1 MNKLALIL
9 VFYFVFIWSSL
20 GLLKATDEIEAS
32 QSSPKISSFLE
43 DNFQYDSDL
52 SDLSGLQ
59 LSEVESLEDIDRS
72 VASVNLSKNPFYLEL
87 TEALSTNEKIKVL
100 NLRECNLDDECGAPL
115 FKMIWLT
122 DLDVSQ
128 NKLSSKSVRLFT
140 ILQDLTVLICAD
152 NPLGNTLPK
161 ALSDQTKL
169 TYLDASSCGLDD
181 TCIDDLIALKS
192 LQKLILKG
200 NKFTDSGQKKL
211 VNAGDNRSLEII
223 F

>member
-1 MNKLALIL
+1 MNKIALIS

-20 GLLKATDEIEAS
+20 DLLKATDEIEAS

-59 LSEVESLEDIDRS
+59 LSEIESLEDSDPS
-72 VASVNLSKNPFYLEL
+72 VVSANLSKNSFYLEL
-87 TEALSTNEKIKVL
+87 AEALSTNKKITVL
-100 NLRECNLDDECGAPL
+100 NLRECNLDDECGVPL
-115 FKMIWLT
+115 FKMTWLT
-122 DLDVSQ
+122 GLDISQ
-128 NKLSSKSVRLFT
+128 NKLSSKSVGLFT
-140 ILQDLTVLICAD
+140 TLQNLTVLICAG

-161 ALSDQTKL
+161 ALSDHTKL
-169 TYLDASSCGLDD
+169 TYLDASSCSLDD

-192 LQKLILKG
+192 LRKLILKG
-200 NKFTDSGQKKL
+200 NKFTGSGQKKL